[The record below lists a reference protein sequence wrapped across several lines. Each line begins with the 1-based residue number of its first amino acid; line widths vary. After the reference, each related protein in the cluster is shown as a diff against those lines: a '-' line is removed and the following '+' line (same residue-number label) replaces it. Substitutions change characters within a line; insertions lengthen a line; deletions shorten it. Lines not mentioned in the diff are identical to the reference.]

1 MSQHT
6 VETLYLVSGFFT
18 SLAGFTMILVYSL
31 TNPWWRTLV
40 GRMLITYA
48 VAETG
53 MSLIF
58 ALAIGFQIN
67 PLIFRYLWVGLQAS
81 VGCMLWL
88 QTSMI
93 IVLAVRRRRRR
104 RQS

>member
-1 MSQHT
+1 MSQHA
-6 VETLYLVSGFFT
+6 VELLYLISGSFT
-18 SLAGFTMILVYSL
+18 SAAGFCMVLVYSL
-31 TNPWWRTLV
+31 TNPWWKTAV

-58 ALAIGFQIN
+58 ALAIGFHIN
-67 PLIFRYLWVGLQAS
+67 PLIFRYLWVGLQAL

-93 IVLAVRRRRRR
+93 VVLALRRR
-104 RQS
+104 RQARQS